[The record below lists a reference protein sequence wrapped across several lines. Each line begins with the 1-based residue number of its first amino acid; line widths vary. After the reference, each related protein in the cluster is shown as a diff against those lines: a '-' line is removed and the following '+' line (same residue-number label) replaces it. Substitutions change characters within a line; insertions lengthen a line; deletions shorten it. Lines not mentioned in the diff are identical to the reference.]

1 LTDKCWQGLLHFPI
15 YQMEGQFGLYLKNY
29 KNQKKKDEEEEE
41 EEKKRKETLIDKYL
55 LV

>member
-1 LTDKCWQGLLHFPI
+1 MQFPI

-29 KNQKKKDEEEEE
+29 RNQKKKKKKDEEEQ
-41 EEKKRKETLIDKYL
+41 EEKKRIETLIDKYL

>member
-1 LTDKCWQGLLHFPI
+1 MQFPI

-29 KNQKKKDEEEEE
+29 RNQKKKDEEEQ
-41 EEKKRKETLIDKYL
+41 EEKKRIETLIDKYL

>member
-1 LTDKCWQGLLHFPI
+1 MQFPI

-29 KNQKKKDEEEEE
+29 RNQKKKKNEEEQ
-41 EEKKRKETLIDKYL
+41 EEKKRIETLIDKYL

>member
-1 LTDKCWQGLLHFPI
+1 MQFPI

-29 KNQKKKDEEEEE
+29 RNQKKKKKKKKKKDEEEQ
-41 EEKKRKETLIDKYL
+41 EEKKRIETLIDKYL